1 MKIIDSHTHVLATTG
16 GKTYTPEMLVE
27 EMKEAGVDY
36 ALIFPYEA
44 ETITGVVPTEKVIE
58 VGRGHKNLVAI
69 GTVTDLM
76 PLLGVEELESLDIT
90 VAKIWL
96 SMNSKLD
103 YIIKLLK
110 QSGEGVEE
118 KEGLCKD
125 ISGKGIKMI
134 YKGNL
139 SAGQCIHLRIHPP
152 TFPPLSVVALGRILR
167 AERTALCREGEIET
181 AVEFDTIHEDDR
193 EEIISYVFK
202 RQRELLR
209 ARRET

>member
-1 MKIIDSHTHVLATTG
+1 METNSANESSQMRGSVRVDVSFPVAFDLVSENDYEKIKNVIVSHRTG
-16 GKTYTPEMLVE
+16 DREG
-27 EMKEAGVDY
+27 
-36 ALIFPYEA
+36 
-44 ETITGVVPTEKVIE
+44 
-58 VGRGHKNLVAI
+58 
-69 GTVTDLM
+69 DLM

-110 QSGEGVEE
+110 QRGEGVEE

-139 SAGQCIHLRIHPP
+139 SDGQYIHLRIHPP
-152 TFPPLSVVALGRILR
+152 TFPPLSVVALGKILR
-167 AERTALCREGEIET
+167 AERTAICREGEIET

-209 ARRET
+209 ARREA

>member
-1 MKIIDSHTHVLATTG
+1 MKNNPANESSQMRGSVRVDVSFPVAFDLVSENDYEKIKNVIVSHRTG
-16 GKTYTPEMLVE
+16 DREG
-27 EMKEAGVDY
+27 
-36 ALIFPYEA
+36 
-44 ETITGVVPTEKVIE
+44 
-58 VGRGHKNLVAI
+58 
-69 GTVTDLM
+69 DLM

-209 ARRET
+209 ARKEA

>member
-1 MKIIDSHTHVLATTG
+1 METNSVNESSQMRGSVRVDVSFPVSFDLVSENDYEKIKSVIISHRTG
-16 GKTYTPEMLVE
+16 DREG
-27 EMKEAGVDY
+27 
-36 ALIFPYEA
+36 
-44 ETITGVVPTEKVIE
+44 
-58 VGRGHKNLVAI
+58 
-69 GTVTDLM
+69 DLM

-110 QSGEGVEE
+110 QREDGVEE

-139 SAGQCIHLRIHPP
+139 STGQCIHLRIHPP
-152 TFPPLSVVALGRILR
+152 TFPPLSVVALGKILR
-167 AERTALCREGEIET
+167 GERTAICREGEIET

-209 ARRET
+209 ARREA

>member
-1 MKIIDSHTHVLATTG
+1 METNSANESSQMRGSVRVDVSFPVSFDLVSENDYEKIKNVIVSHRTG
-16 GKTYTPEMLVE
+16 DREG
-27 EMKEAGVDY
+27 
-36 ALIFPYEA
+36 
-44 ETITGVVPTEKVIE
+44 
-58 VGRGHKNLVAI
+58 
-69 GTVTDLM
+69 DLM
-76 PLLGVEELESLDIT
+76 PLLGVEELESLYIT

-152 TFPPLSVVALGRILR
+152 TFPPLSVVALGKILR

>member
-1 MKIIDSHTHVLATTG
+1 MENNPANESSQMRGSVRVDVSFPVSFDLVSENDYEKIKNVIVSHRTG
-16 GKTYTPEMLVE
+16 DREG
-27 EMKEAGVDY
+27 
-36 ALIFPYEA
+36 
-44 ETITGVVPTEKVIE
+44 
-58 VGRGHKNLVAI
+58 
-69 GTVTDLM
+69 DLM

-134 YKGNL
+134 FKGNL

-202 RQRELLR
+202 RQREMLR

>member
-1 MKIIDSHTHVLATTG
+1 METNSANESSQMRGSVRVDVSFPVSFDLVSENDYEKIKNVIVSHRTG
-16 GKTYTPEMLVE
+16 DREG
-27 EMKEAGVDY
+27 
-36 ALIFPYEA
+36 
-44 ETITGVVPTEKVIE
+44 
-58 VGRGHKNLVAI
+58 
-69 GTVTDLM
+69 DLM

>member
-1 MKIIDSHTHVLATTG
+1 METNSANESSQMRGSVRVDVSFPVTFDLVSENDYEKIKNVIVSHRTG
-16 GKTYTPEMLVE
+16 DREG
-27 EMKEAGVDY
+27 
-36 ALIFPYEA
+36 
-44 ETITGVVPTEKVIE
+44 
-58 VGRGHKNLVAI
+58 
-69 GTVTDLM
+69 DLM

-110 QSGEGVEE
+110 QKGEGVEE

-125 ISGKGIKMI
+125 LSGKGIKMI

-152 TFPPLSVVALGRILR
+152 TFPPLSVVALGKILR
-167 AERTALCREGEIET
+167 SERTAICREGEIEV
-181 AVEFDTIHEDDR
+181 AVEFDSIHEDDR

-209 ARRET
+209 ARKEA

>member
-1 MKIIDSHTHVLATTG
+1 METNSANESAQMRGSVRVEVSFPVSFDLVSENDYEKIKNVIVSHRTG
-16 GKTYTPEMLVE
+16 DREG
-27 EMKEAGVDY
+27 
-36 ALIFPYEA
+36 
-44 ETITGVVPTEKVIE
+44 
-58 VGRGHKNLVAI
+58 
-69 GTVTDLM
+69 DLM

-139 SAGQCIHLRIHPP
+139 SDGQCIHLRIHPP
-152 TFPPLSVVALGRILR
+152 TFPPLSVVALGKILR
-167 AERTALCREGEIET
+167 AERTAICREGEIET

-209 ARRET
+209 ARKEA

>member
-1 MKIIDSHTHVLATTG
+1 MKNNPATESSQLRNHVRVDVSFPVAFDLVSENDYEKIKNVIVSHRTG
-16 GKTYTPEMLVE
+16 DREG
-27 EMKEAGVDY
+27 
-36 ALIFPYEA
+36 
-44 ETITGVVPTEKVIE
+44 
-58 VGRGHKNLVAI
+58 
-69 GTVTDLM
+69 DLM

-209 ARRET
+209 ARKEA

>member
-1 MKIIDSHTHVLATTG
+1 METNSANESSQMRGSVRVDVSFPVSFDLVSKNDYEKIKNVIVSHRTG
-16 GKTYTPEMLVE
+16 DREG
-27 EMKEAGVDY
+27 
-36 ALIFPYEA
+36 
-44 ETITGVVPTEKVIE
+44 
-58 VGRGHKNLVAI
+58 
-69 GTVTDLM
+69 DLM

-110 QSGEGVEE
+110 QRGEGVEE

-152 TFPPLSVVALGRILR
+152 TFPPLSVVAIGRILR
-167 AERTALCREGEIET
+167 AEKTALCREGEIET

-209 ARRET
+209 ARREA

>member
-1 MKIIDSHTHVLATTG
+1 MENNPASESSQMRGSVRVDVSFPVSFDLVSENDYEKIKNVIVSHRTG
-16 GKTYTPEMLVE
+16 DREG
-27 EMKEAGVDY
+27 
-36 ALIFPYEA
+36 
-44 ETITGVVPTEKVIE
+44 
-58 VGRGHKNLVAI
+58 
-69 GTVTDLM
+69 DLM

-110 QSGEGVEE
+110 QRVEGVEE

-167 AERTALCREGEIET
+167 AERTALCGEGEIET

-209 ARRET
+209 ARKEA

>member
-1 MKIIDSHTHVLATTG
+1 METNSANESSQMRGSVRVDVSFPVSFDLVNENDYEKIKNVIVSHRTG
-16 GKTYTPEMLVE
+16 DREG
-27 EMKEAGVDY
+27 
-36 ALIFPYEA
+36 
-44 ETITGVVPTEKVIE
+44 
-58 VGRGHKNLVAI
+58 
-69 GTVTDLM
+69 DLM

>member
-1 MKIIDSHTHVLATTG
+1 MENNH
-16 GKTYTPEMLVE
+16 VE
-27 EMKEAGVDY
+27 EGSQLRDHVRADVSFPVSFDFVSENDY
-36 ALIFPYEA
+36 EKIKNV
-44 ETITGVVPTEKVIE
+44 IVSHRTGDRE
-58 VGRGHKNLVAI
+58 G
-69 GTVTDLM
+69 DLM

>member
-1 MKIIDSHTHVLATTG
+1 MENNPASESSQMRGSVRVDVSFPVSFDLVSENDYEKIKNVIVSHRTG
-16 GKTYTPEMLVE
+16 DREG
-27 EMKEAGVDY
+27 
-36 ALIFPYEA
+36 
-44 ETITGVVPTEKVIE
+44 
-58 VGRGHKNLVAI
+58 
-69 GTVTDLM
+69 DLM

-110 QSGEGVEE
+110 QRVEGVEE

-139 SAGQCIHLRIHPP
+139 SAGQCIHLRIHPL

-167 AERTALCREGEIET
+167 AERTALCGEGEIET

-209 ARRET
+209 ARKEA

>member
-1 MKIIDSHTHVLATTG
+1 MENNPANESSQMRGSVRVDVSFPVSFDLVSENDYEKIKNVIVSHRTG
-16 GKTYTPEMLVE
+16 DREG
-27 EMKEAGVDY
+27 
-36 ALIFPYEA
+36 
-44 ETITGVVPTEKVIE
+44 
-58 VGRGHKNLVAI
+58 
-69 GTVTDLM
+69 DLM

-134 YKGNL
+134 FKGNL

-202 RQRELLR
+202 RQREMLR
-209 ARRET
+209 ARREA

>member
-1 MKIIDSHTHVLATTG
+1 MKNNPATESSQLRNHVRVDVSFPVSFDLVSENDYEKIKNMIVSHRTG
-16 GKTYTPEMLVE
+16 DREG
-27 EMKEAGVDY
+27 
-36 ALIFPYEA
+36 
-44 ETITGVVPTEKVIE
+44 
-58 VGRGHKNLVAI
+58 
-69 GTVTDLM
+69 DLM

-167 AERTALCREGEIET
+167 AERTAICREGEIET

-209 ARRET
+209 ARKEA

>member
-1 MKIIDSHTHVLATTG
+1 METNSANESTQMRGSVRVDVSFPVSFDMVSENDYEKIKNVIVSHRTG
-16 GKTYTPEMLVE
+16 DREG
-27 EMKEAGVDY
+27 
-36 ALIFPYEA
+36 
-44 ETITGVVPTEKVIE
+44 
-58 VGRGHKNLVAI
+58 
-69 GTVTDLM
+69 DLM

-110 QSGEGVEE
+110 QRGEGVEE

-139 SAGQCIHLRIHPP
+139 SDGQYIHLRIHPP
-152 TFPPLSVVALGRILR
+152 TFPPLSVVALGKILR
-167 AERTALCREGEIET
+167 AERTAICREGEIET

-209 ARRET
+209 ARREA

>member
-1 MKIIDSHTHVLATTG
+1 METNSANESTQMRGSVRVDVSFPVSFDLVSENDYEKIKNVIVSHRTG
-16 GKTYTPEMLVE
+16 DREG
-27 EMKEAGVDY
+27 
-36 ALIFPYEA
+36 
-44 ETITGVVPTEKVIE
+44 
-58 VGRGHKNLVAI
+58 
-69 GTVTDLM
+69 DLM

-110 QSGEGVEE
+110 QRGEGVEE

-139 SAGQCIHLRIHPP
+139 SDGQYIHLRIHPP
-152 TFPPLSVVALGRILR
+152 TFPPLSVVALGKILR
-167 AERTALCREGEIET
+167 AERTAICREGEIET

-209 ARRET
+209 ARREA

>member
-1 MKIIDSHTHVLATTG
+1 MEKHPMSEGSQLRNHVRVDVSFPVSFDLVGEDDYEKIKNAIISHRTG
-16 GKTYTPEMLVE
+16 DREG
-27 EMKEAGVDY
+27 
-36 ALIFPYEA
+36 
-44 ETITGVVPTEKVIE
+44 
-58 VGRGHKNLVAI
+58 
-69 GTVTDLM
+69 DLM

-103 YIIKLLK
+103 YIVKLLK
-110 QSGEGVEE
+110 QKGEGAEE
-118 KEGLCKD
+118 KEGICKD

-139 SAGQCIHLRIHPP
+139 SMGQCIHLRIHPP
-152 TFPPLSVVALGRILR
+152 TFPPLSVVALGKILR
-167 AERTALCREGEIET
+167 AEKTAICREGEIEA
-181 AVEFDTIHEDDR
+181 AVEFDAIHEDDR

-209 ARRET
+209 ARSTTASE

>member
-1 MKIIDSHTHVLATTG
+1 METNSANESAQIRGSVRVEVSFPVSFDLVSENDYEKIKNVIVSHRTG
-16 GKTYTPEMLVE
+16 DREG
-27 EMKEAGVDY
+27 
-36 ALIFPYEA
+36 
-44 ETITGVVPTEKVIE
+44 
-58 VGRGHKNLVAI
+58 
-69 GTVTDLM
+69 DLM

-152 TFPPLSVVALGRILR
+152 TFPPLSVVALGKILR
-167 AERTALCREGEIET
+167 AERTAICREGEIET

-209 ARRET
+209 ARKEA